1 MRLRAASGRC
11 KAAWAAPGKGRIDA
25 RRAPS
30 YPVKKYARKDGGTP
44 PAPGGPMLTTTLPGQ
59 ISPDALDIPADCR
72 QPRLDERRYL
82 VGGELREWN
91 GPTREVVSPLYVDGE
106 PYVIGSC
113 PALTEAES
121 LEAVAAVERAWDNG
135 RGVWPTMRVEDRIAH
150 VEDFAQRMTAVRDQV
165 VRLMVWEICKPL
177 EDCRA
182 EFDRT
187 VAYLRA
193 TVDALKDLD
202 RASSRFVIE
211 SGIYAQIRR
220 APLGPVLCMGPF
232 NYPLNETFTTLIPA
246 LIMGNPVIV
255 KTPRI
260 GKLLYAPL
268 LEAFA
273 QAFPPGVVNILFGD
287 RRVAIPALSSG
298 RISVL
303 AFIGSSRAADALRRN
318 HPLPH
323 RLRCVLGLDAKNA
336 AIVLPCADMELTV
349 AEAVT
354 GALTFNGQRC
364 TALKIFYVHA
374 SRMEEFLSRCG
385 EAIAALPMGA
395 PWKPG
400 VKITPL
406 PVPGKVD
413 ELRGLVDDALALGAR
428 VANPHGGQAERT
440 LYYPA
445 LVADVTARMR
455 LHNVE
460 QFGPVIPVVS
470 YTDVAEATEAVIASP
485 YGQQASIFGTDPEA
499 VAALIDPMVNQVCR
513 VNINSQCQRGP
524 DTFPFTGRKDSAE
537 GTLSVSDALRAFSI
551 RTLVAAKGSTRNKEL
566 LADILR
572 HRRSHFLSTD
582 FLV

>member
-1 MRLRAASGRC
+1 M
-11 KAAWAAPGKGRIDA
+11 
-25 RRAPS
+25 
-30 YPVKKYARKDGGTP
+30 
-44 PAPGGPMLTTTLPGQ
+44 
-59 ISPDALDIPADCR
+59 
-72 QPRLDERRYL
+72 
-82 VGGELREWN
+82 
-91 GPTREVVSPLYVDGE
+91 
-106 PYVIGSC
+106 
-113 PALTEAES
+113 
-121 LEAVAAVERAWDNG
+121 
-135 RGVWPTMRVEDRIAH
+135 
-150 VEDFAQRMTAVRDQV
+150 
-165 VRLMVWEICKPL
+165 
-177 EDCRA
+177 
-182 EFDRT
+182 
-187 VAYLRA
+187 
-193 TVDALKDLD
+193 
-202 RASSRFVIE
+202 
-211 SGIYAQIRR
+211 
-220 APLGPVLCMGPF
+220 
-232 NYPLNETFTTLIPA
+232 
-246 LIMGNPVIV
+246 
-255 KTPRI
+255 
-260 GKLLYAPL
+260 
-268 LEAFA
+268 
-273 QAFPPGVVNILFGD
+273 
-287 RRVAIPALSSG
+287 
-298 RISVL
+298 
-303 AFIGSSRAADALRRN
+303 
-318 HPLPH
+318 
-323 RLRCVLGLDAKNA
+323 LGLDAKNA

-460 QFGPVIPVVS
+460 QFGPGNPVVS

-582 FLV
+582 FLF

>member
-1 MRLRAASGRC
+1 MSEISTR
-11 KAAWAAPGKGRIDA
+11 PGHMDFTPDVDSIPEECA
-25 RRAPS
+25 ISRR
-30 YPVKKYARKDGGTP
+30 
-44 PAPGGPMLTTTLPGQ
+44 
-59 ISPDALDIPADCR
+59 
-72 QPRLDERRYL
+72 DERRYL
-82 VGGELREWN
+82 IGGELREWT
-91 GPTREVVSPLYVDGE
+91 GPMRTVVSPLYVDGE
-106 PYVIGSC
+106 QRVLGSC
-113 PALTEAES
+113 PELTETES
-121 LEAVAAVERAWDNG
+121 LAAVDAACAAWDNG

-150 VEDFAQRMTAVRDQV
+150 VEEFARRMTAVREEI

-177 EDCRA
+177 NDCRA

-187 VAYLRA
+187 VEYIRA

-211 SGIYAQIRR
+211 GGIYAQIRR

-273 QAFPPGVVNILFGD
+273 ESFPAGVVNILFGD
-287 RRVAIPALSSG
+287 RRVAIPALESG

-303 AFIGSSRAADALRRN
+303 AFIGSSKAADALRRH

-336 AIVLPCADMELTV
+336 GIVLPCADMDLTV

-374 SRMEEFLSRCG
+374 SRTEEFLARFS

-400 VKITPL
+400 VKITPI

-413 ELRGLVDDALALGAR
+413 ELRNLVDEAVSKGAR
-428 VANPHGGQAERT
+428 IANPGGGSFDRT
-440 LYYPA
+440 LYYPT
-445 LVADVTARMR
+445 LVADVTSAMR
-455 LHNVE
+455 LHTEE
-460 QFGPVIPVVS
+460 QFAPVVPVVS
-470 YTDVAEATEAVIASP
+470 YTNVSQAAEAVIASP
-485 YGQQASIFGTDPEA
+485 FGQQASIFGTDPDA

-537 GTLSVSDALRAFSI
+537 GTLSVSDALRSFSI
-551 RTLVAAKGSTRNKEL
+551 RTLVAAKGSDRNKQL
-566 LADILR
+566 VSDIVR
-572 HRRSHFLSTD
+572 YRKSNFLSTD
-582 FLV
+582 FLF

>member
-1 MRLRAASGRC
+1 MAEC
-11 KAAWAAPGKGRIDA
+11 I
-25 RRAPS
+25 
-30 YPVKKYARKDGGTP
+30 
-44 PAPGGPMLTTTLPGQ
+44 LPQ
-59 ISPDALDIPADCR
+59 NFSPDAGAIPSECAVA
-72 QPRLDERRYL
+72 PLVERRYL
-82 VGGELREWN
+82 IGGELREWS
-91 GPTREVVSPLYVDGE
+91 GPMQTVVSPVFVNGE
-106 PYVIGSC
+106 PQVLGSC

-121 LEAVAAVERAWDNG
+121 LAAVEAACAAWDNG
-135 RGVWPTMRVEDRIAH
+135 RGAWPTMRVEERISH
-150 VEDFAQRMTAVRDQV
+150 IEKFARHMVAVRDQV

-187 VAYLRA
+187 VEYLRA

-211 SGIYAQIRR
+211 GGIYAQIRR

-232 NYPLNETFTTLIPA
+232 NYPLNETFSTLMPA

-273 QAFPPGVVNILFGD
+273 ESFPPGVINILFGD
-287 RRVAIPALSSG
+287 RQVAIPALASG
-298 RISVL
+298 KISVL
-303 AFIGSSRAADALRRN
+303 AFIGSSKAADALRRH
-318 HPLPH
+318 HPEPH

-349 AEAVT
+349 SEAVT

-364 TALKIFYVHA
+364 TALKLFFVHR
-374 SRMEEFLSRCG
+374 SRLEEFLSRTS
-385 EAIAALPMGA
+385 EKIAALPMGA
-395 PWKPG
+395 PWEPG

-406 PVPGKVD
+406 PVPNKVAYLS
-413 ELRGLVDDALALGAR
+413 ELVADATANGAR
-428 VANPHGGQAERT
+428 VANAHGGAFERT

-445 LVADVTARMR
+445 LLTDVRPGMR
-455 LHNVE
+455 VYAEE
-460 QFGPVIPVVS
+460 QFGPVLPVVP
-470 YTDVAEATEAVIASP
+470 YTDLEEAIEAVIASP
-485 YGQQASIFGTDPEA
+485 FGQQASIFGTDPEA
-499 VAALIDPMVNQVCR
+499 VGALIDPMVNQVCR

-537 GTLSVSDALRAFSI
+537 GTLSVSDALRSFSI
-551 RTLVAAKGSTRNKEL
+551 RTLVAAKGFPRNKEL
-566 LADILR
+566 ISDIVKFR
-572 HRRSHFLSTD
+572 KSNFLSTD
-582 FLV
+582 FLF